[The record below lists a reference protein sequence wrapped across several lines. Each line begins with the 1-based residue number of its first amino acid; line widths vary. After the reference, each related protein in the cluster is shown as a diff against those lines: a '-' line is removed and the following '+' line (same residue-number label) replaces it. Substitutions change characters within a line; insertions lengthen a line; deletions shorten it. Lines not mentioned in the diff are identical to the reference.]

1 MRIDIVQAV
10 QTTSSQTARTAAAAR
25 AAHLIVDQPP
35 VIFSDTLAVPL
46 LGAEADEYVDYH
58 RAHGSHV
65 VLAGARGQVVCRS
78 RLAED
83 SLAAA
88 IKRGV
93 RQYVILGAGLDSFAY
108 RSALSPSVT
117 VFEVDHA
124 ATQAWKRHQL
134 AAAGITVPENVTFV
148 AADFETG
155 TLAADLIRSGL
166 DSAEPAFV
174 SWLGVTM
181 YLTAEAIGRT
191 FAELSLLAP
200 GSEVVADYMLPAEMR
215 DDAGNTYVELVG
227 PSTAER
233 GEPWLTF
240 LSPADMSRLLAR
252 NGLRPLRH
260 VAQRDVGDEAT
271 WHRSDSLRPVEL
283 SLIAHATVA
292 TC

>member
-1 MRIDIVQAV
+1 M

-35 VIFSDTLAVPL
+35 VIFADTLAAPL
-46 LGAEADEYVDYH
+46 LGAEADEYIDYH
-58 RAHGSHV
+58 RAHGGHI
-65 VLAGARGQVVCRS
+65 VLAGARGQVICRS

-88 IKRGV
+88 IRRGV

-108 RSALSPSVT
+108 RSALARSVR

-124 ATQAWKRHQL
+124 ATQNWKRRQL
-134 AAAGITVPENVTFV
+134 AAGGITVPENVTFV
-148 AADFETG
+148 ATDFEAG
-155 TLAADLIRSGL
+155 TLTADLIRSGL
-166 DSAEPAFV
+166 DPAVPAFV

-181 YLTAEAIGRT
+181 YLTTEAIGRT

-200 GSEVVADYMLPAEMR
+200 GSEVVADYMLPAGMR

-227 PSTAER
+227 PATAER

-240 LSPADMSRLLAR
+240 LSPTDMSQLLASH
-252 NGLRPLRH
+252 GLRPIRH
-260 VAQRDVGDEAT
+260 VAQRDVGDETT
-271 WHRSDSLRPVEL
+271 WHRSDCLRPVEL

-292 TC
+292 DC

>member
-1 MRIDIVQAV
+1 M

-35 VIFSDTLAVPL
+35 AIFSDTLALTL
-46 LGAEADEYVDYH
+46 LGDEADEYVDYH

-65 VLAGARGQVVCRS
+65 VLTGARGQVVCRS

-88 IKRGV
+88 IERGV
-93 RQYVILGAGLDSFAY
+93 RQYVILGAGLDTFAY
-108 RSALSPSVT
+108 RSALSRSVR
-117 VFEVDHA
+117 VFEVDHG
-124 ATQAWKRHQL
+124 ATQAWKRGQL
-134 AAAGITVPENVTFV
+134 AAAGITAPDNVTFV

-166 DSAEPAFV
+166 DPAAPAFV

-191 FAELSLLAP
+191 FAELALLAP
-200 GSEVVADYMLPAEMR
+200 GSEVVADYMLPAGMR

-240 LSPADMSRLLAR
+240 LSPADMSQLLAQH
-252 NGLRPLRH
+252 GLRPLRH
-260 VAQRDVGDEAT
+260 VAQRDVGDATT
-271 WHRSDSLRPVEL
+271 WHRSDSLRPVEI
-283 SLIAHATVA
+283 SLIAHATVGS
-292 TC
+292 C